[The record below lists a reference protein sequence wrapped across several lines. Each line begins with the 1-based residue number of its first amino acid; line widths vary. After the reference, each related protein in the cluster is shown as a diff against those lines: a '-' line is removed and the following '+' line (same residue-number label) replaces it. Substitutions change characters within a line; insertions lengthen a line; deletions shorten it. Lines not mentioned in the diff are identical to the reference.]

1 MLRST
6 LQLGQGKPAA
16 LLYNVESLFPGPL
29 QKLEAIDEYDVNFGS
44 SPVSWSTHFWNRCCC
59 GFDYKRSGLIN
70 GLRTATLRSPD
81 MKKLIFFRK
90 AFVAYLLAQAF
101 WLVALSLFRPS

>member
-1 MLRST
+1 
-6 LQLGQGKPAA
+6 
-16 LLYNVESLFPGPL
+16 
-29 QKLEAIDEYDVNFGS
+29 
-44 SPVSWSTHFWNRCCC
+44 
-59 GFDYKRSGLIN
+59 
-70 GLRTATLRSPD
+70 